1 MVTPYNSDSSK
12 KAQVAT
18 MFNNIAH
25 KYDFL
30 NHFFSLGI
38 DHLWRRK
45 AIMMIGKCQP
55 KSIVDFAT
63 GTGDFALAALKLN
76 PEKVVGVDISEGML
90 SHGNKKIAKKGLE
103 KKVSLIYGDAENLPF
118 QDNEFEAFTV
128 GFGVRN
134 YENLE
139 KGLSE
144 MNRVLK
150 PGGLGAILEFSKPK
164 MFPIKQLYF
173 AYFKWIMPSIG
184 NWFSKDSN
192 AYTYL
197 PESVMAFPE
206 GKDFEAI
213 LKKVGFKHIKTKPLT
228 GGIASIYLVQ
238 K

>member
-1 MVTPYNSDSSK
+1 
-12 KAQVAT
+12 
-18 MFNNIAH
+18 MFNNIAA

-45 AIMMIGKCQP
+45 AVKMIAPTKP
-55 KSIVDFAT
+55 KAVVDFAT
-63 GTGDFALAALKLN
+63 GTGDFAIASLKMN
-76 PEKVVGVDISEGML
+76 PDRVVGVDISKGML
-90 SHGNKKIAKKGLE
+90 EYGNKKIAKRKLDD
-103 KKVSLIYGDAENLPF
+103 KVSLIYGDAENLPF
-118 QDNEFEAFTV
+118 KDEEFDAFTV

-139 KGLSE
+139 QGLSE
-144 MNRVLK
+144 MKRVLK
-150 PGGLGAILEFSKPK
+150 PNGVGAILEFSKPRV
-164 MFPIKQLYF
+164 FPIKQLYY
-173 AYFKWIMPSIG
+173 AYFKWIMPLLG
-184 NWFSKDSN
+184 KWFSKDSS

-206 GKDFEAI
+206 GEDFEDI
-213 LKKVGFKHIKTKPLT
+213 CKKVGFKHLKTKALT

>member
-1 MVTPYNSDSSK
+1 MVTPYKSDNSK
-12 KAQVAT
+12 KAQVAD
-18 MFNNIAH
+18 MFNNIAA

-45 AIMMIGKCQP
+45 AIKMIAPYKP
-55 KSIVDFAT
+55 KKIVDFAT
-63 GTGDFALAALKLN
+63 GTGDFAIASLKLS

-90 SHGNKKIAKKGLE
+90 SFGNKKIE
-103 KKVSLIYGDAENLPF
+103 KRNLQSKVTLKYGDAENLPF
-118 QDNEFEAFTV
+118 KDGEFDAFTV

-139 KGLSE
+139 KGLTE
-144 MNRVLK
+144 MKRVLR
-150 PGGLGAILEFSKPK
+150 PGGVGAILEFSKPK
-164 MFPIKQLYF
+164 MFPLKQLYF
-173 AYFKWIMPSIG
+173 AYFKWVMPLLG
-184 NWFSKDSN
+184 KWFSKDSS

-206 GKDFEAI
+206 GKDFENI
-213 LKKVGFKHIKTKPLT
+213 CVKVGFKHLRTKPVT

>member
-1 MVTPYNSDSSK
+1 MVTPYKSDNSK
-12 KAQVAT
+12 KKQVAT

-25 KYDFL
+25 NYDFL

-45 AIMMIGKCQP
+45 AIKMIAPVQP
-55 KSIVDFAT
+55 KHIVDFAT
-63 GTGDFALAALKLN
+63 GTGDFAVAALKLN

-90 SHGNKKIAKKGLE
+90 SFGNKKIAKRKLTD
-103 KKVSLIYGDAENLPF
+103 KVTLKYGDAENLPF
-118 QDNEFEAFTV
+118 EDNSFDAFTV

-139 KGLSE
+139 KGLQE
-144 MNRVLK
+144 MRRVLR

-164 MFPIKQLYF
+164 MFPIKQLYY
-173 AYFKWIMPSIG
+173 AYFKWIMPLLG
-184 NWFSKDSN
+184 KWFSKDNS

-206 GKDFEAI
+206 GSDFEAI
-213 LKKVGFKHIKTKPLT
+213 LEKCGFHHQKTKPLT
-228 GGIASIYLVQ
+228 GGIASIYLV
-238 K
+238 KK